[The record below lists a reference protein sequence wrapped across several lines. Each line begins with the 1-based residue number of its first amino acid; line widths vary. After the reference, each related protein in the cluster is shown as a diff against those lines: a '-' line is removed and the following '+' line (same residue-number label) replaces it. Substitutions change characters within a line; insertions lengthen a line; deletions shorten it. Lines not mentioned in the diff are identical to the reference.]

1 MQRATRSNLVL
12 LGIVAALGIAAYVQ
26 IGKET
31 SRFEPPLSTLD
42 PDLIQ
47 HVTVSCLQCEP
58 RRFERIGAHWMM
70 REPYDLPA
78 DDLQVA
84 RLLGI
89 ATAVVR
95 SRRPLSSLDAK
106 KIGLNPA
113 LMRLDLDDE
122 HFEIGTTDAFNGDRY
137 VRVGETI
144 AMAPDRFSP
153 FLVAAPASELDRH
166 LVPRDSILT
175 GLRIDGIEH
184 PQLLEVWSGA
194 LASRI
199 TTPTDRPSASPV
211 SSVDLLFAD
220 GSLIHYQLIRDGD
233 ALIAKRDEPA
243 LDYSLPATQAAE
255 LLGTA
260 AATGRQ

>member
-12 LGIVAALGIAAYVQ
+12 LGIVAALGIAAYLQ

-42 PDLIQ
+42 PNLIQ
-47 HVTVSCLQCEP
+47 RVTVSCLQCEP
-58 RRFERIGAHWMM
+58 RRFERVGAHWMM

-78 DDLQVA
+78 DDSQVA

-106 KIGLNPA
+106 KIGLDPA
-113 LMRLDLDDE
+113 LMRLDLDDQ

-137 VRVGETI
+137 VRVGDTI

-166 LVPRDSILT
+166 LVPPASTLT
-175 GLRIDGIEH
+175 SLRIDGIEH
-184 PQLLEVWSGA
+184 PQQLEAWNGA

-199 TTPTDRPSASPV
+199 TTRTDRPSASPV
-211 SSVDLLFAD
+211 AGVDLQFGD
-220 GSLIHYQLIRDGD
+220 GSPIHFQLVRDGD
-233 ALIAKRDEPA
+233 ALIARRDEPA
-243 LDYSLPATQAAE
+243 LDYVLPTALAAD

-260 AATGRQ
+260 VGIPGH